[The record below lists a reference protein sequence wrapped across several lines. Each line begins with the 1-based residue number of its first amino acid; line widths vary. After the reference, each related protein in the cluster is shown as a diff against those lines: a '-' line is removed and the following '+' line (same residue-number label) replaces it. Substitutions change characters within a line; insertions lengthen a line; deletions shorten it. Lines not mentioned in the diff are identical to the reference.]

1 MGKPADTSTEQ
12 ALRTAIDAAY
22 LADETGLLTT
32 LAASCDGLQHEKI
45 QQQAHRLLTH
55 SRELNSAPMLTNFM
69 NEFSLSS
76 DEGIVLMCLAEALLR
91 IPDSAT
97 QSRLIRDKLS
107 SPDWERHIGH
117 SPSLMVNA
125 SAWGLLLT
133 GRLVKTNHEGQLRN
147 SHLLKEM
154 LKQLGEPLIRKAMQQ
169 AMQILGSQFVAGET
183 LNEALKTC
191 TQLNTADNAYS
202 YDMLGEAALTASDAA
217 QHLSR
222 YRSALLQ
229 LGELK
234 AQNPNA
240 PTHSISVKLSALHP
254 RFESAQRLRVQQELI
269 PKLLQLAQLAKQFD
283 IGLTIDAEE
292 ASRLELLLDCF
303 QSVYIHPLLKNWNGL
318 GLAVQAYQKR
328 ALPVLHWLQQLA
340 TSQTKIIPV
349 RLVKGAYWD
358 SEIKYAQAQGL
369 AGYPVFTRKQ
379 ATDVCY
385 LACARYLLDNTH
397 ALFPQF
403 ATHNALTIASIQQFA
418 NANQPYE
425 FQRLYGMGESI
436 YAAYHALAKQPKRCS
451 VYVPVGLHSDLL
463 PYLVRRMLE
472 NGANTSFVYQAGD
485 PNTAIDT
492 LLADPFE
499 AVKRVGFSPHPAIP
513 LPTQIYP
520 ERHNSSGINVDS
532 PSELNDTQQQLRNA
546 ATANYF
552 AEAVVHRHQQA
563 REQAHDIIS
572 PANQHTLIGKVFNTP
587 PAIIGDVIDDAVRA
601 QTAWSQTAVDKRAQI
616 LELAAEL
623 LNTHQH
629 SLMHLCIHEAGR
641 CLCDA
646 QAEVREAIDFCRYY
660 AQQARQ
666 LFNAKKNFQ
675 GVVGEQ
681 NQGLWQG
688 RGVFVCISPWN
699 FPLAIFTGQIA
710 AALVAGNSVIA
721 KPASATPLCGMQV
734 IKYLHQAGVPSDV
747 LQFLTGPSEQLGALL
762 TSDSRISGVA
772 FTGSITAAQQ
782 INQRLAARDAP
793 IASMIAET
801 GGQNVMIA
809 DSSALP
815 EQLVKDV
822 IRSAFNSAGQRCS
835 ALRVLLLAEEIAEH
849 TLTLLKGA
857 MQQLSIGNPADV
869 STDIG
874 PVIDAPAREKLHR
887 HIDYLRSIQAPIF
900 QLSLPATTAHGS
912 FFPPTL
918 CELDNIQQL
927 RGEVF
932 GPILHVIRY
941 RHENLDQLIESIN
954 LTGYGLTLGIHS
966 RIQTTIDHICQHVK
980 VGNIYIN
987 RDMVGAVV
995 GAQPFGG
1002 CGLSG
1007 TGPKAGGPHYLHRFA
1022 NEITVSENTAAIG
1035 GSTSLLMLDQTPD

>member
-1 MGKPADTSTEQ
+1 MGKPPDTASEQ
-12 ALRTAIDAAY
+12 ALRAAIDAAY
-22 LADETGLLTT
+22 LADEAELLTT
-32 LAASCDGLQHEKI
+32 LAAYCDGLQHTKS
-45 QQQAHRLLTH
+45 QQQAHQLLTH
-55 SRELNSAPMLTNFM
+55 SRKLKTVPLLTNFM

-107 SPDWERHIGH
+107 APDWESHIGH

-133 GRLVKTNHEGQLRN
+133 GRLVKPGDEEQLRN
-147 SHLLKEM
+147 GHFLKRI
-154 LKQLGEPLIRKAMQQ
+154 LNQLGEPLIRKAMQQ

-183 LNEALKTC
+183 LNEAVQTC

-202 YDMLGEAALTASDAA
+202 YDMLGEAALTATDAK
-217 QHLSR
+217 HYLTR

-229 LGELK
+229 LGEFK
-234 AQNPNA
+234 TQHPNA
-240 PTHSISVKLSALHP
+240 PTHSISIKLSALHP
-254 RFESAQRLRVQQELI
+254 RFESAQRVRVQQELT
-269 PKLLQLAQLAKQFD
+269 PKLIELAQLAKQFN

-303 QSVYIHPLLKNWNGL
+303 QTVFSQPALKNWTGL
-318 GLAVQAYQKR
+318 GVAVQAYQKR

-340 TSQTKIIPV
+340 SSQAKLIPV

-358 SEIKYAQAQGL
+358 TEIKRAQAQGL
-369 AGYPVFTRKQ
+369 SGYPVFTRKQ
-379 ATDVCY
+379 ATDVSY
-385 LACARYLLDNTH
+385 LACARYLLANTQ
-397 ALFPQF
+397 AFFPQF
-403 ATHNALTIASIQQFA
+403 ATHNALTIANIQQLA
-418 NANQPYE
+418 NGHQPYE

-436 YAAYHALAKQPKRCS
+436 YAAYRALAKQPKSCC
-451 VYVPVGLHSDLL
+451 VYVPVGRQSDLL

-485 PNTAIDT
+485 PKIAIET

-499 AVKRVGFSPHPAIP
+499 AIKRVSFSPHPAIP
-513 LPTQIYP
+513 LPAQIYSD
-520 ERHNSSGINVDS
+520 RKNSNGINVDS
-532 PSELNDTQQQLRNA
+532 PSELNDTQRQLCHA
-546 ATANYF
+546 ATINYF
-552 AEAVVHRHQQA
+552 AEPVVHRHQQA
-563 REQAHDIIS
+563 QEQAHDIIS
-572 PANQHTLIGKVFNTP
+572 PADRHTLIGKVFNTP
-587 PAIIGDVIDDAVRA
+587 PAMIADVIEDAVRA
-601 QTAWSQTAVDKRAQI
+601 QTAWSQTAVDKRAEI

-623 LNTHQH
+623 FNTHQH

-641 CLCDA
+641 CLRDA

-666 LFNAKKNFQ
+666 LFNAKQNFQ

-721 KPASATPLCGMQV
+721 KPASATPLCGMQI
-734 IKYLHQAGVPSDV
+734 IKYLHQAGVPRDV

-762 TSDSRISGVA
+762 TSDTRISGVA
-772 FTGSITAAQQ
+772 FTGSTTAAQQ

-793 IASMIAET
+793 IASMVAET

-835 ALRVLLLAEEIAEH
+835 ALRVLCLAEEIAED
-849 TLTLLKGA
+849 TLKLLKGA
-857 MQQLSIGNPADV
+857 MQQLSIGNPADEA
-869 STDIG
+869 TDIG
-874 PVIDAPAREKLHR
+874 PVINAQACEKLHR

-900 QLSLPATTAHGS
+900 QLSMPATTAHGN

-918 CELDNIQQL
+918 CELENMQQL

-941 RHENLDQLIESIN
+941 RHENLDQLIASIN

-1035 GSTSLLMLDQTPD
+1035 GSTSLLMLDDPPD